1 MRKHIVSVL
10 GGNSATSDEALV
22 QAEKL
27 GKAIVDNGWLLCTGG
42 RSGVMEAAS
51 IGAQKSESWSGFQ
64 IIGIL
69 PGETHQDGNKYL
81 DVVLP
86 SGFGLARNALV
97 VRFSDV
103 CVALSGGAGTLSE
116 IALAWQFGRPVAVM
130 STSGGWSE
138 RLSGMAL
145 DHRKPP
151 INGFEE
157 VSQIIDWIKHPL
169 DA

>member
-157 VSQIIDWIKHPL
+157 VSQVIDWIKHQL